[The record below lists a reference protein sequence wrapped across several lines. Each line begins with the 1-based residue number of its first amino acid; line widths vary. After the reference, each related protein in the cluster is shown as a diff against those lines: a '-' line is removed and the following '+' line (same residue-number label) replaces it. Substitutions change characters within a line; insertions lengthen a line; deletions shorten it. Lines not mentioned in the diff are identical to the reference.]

1 MSGNNV
7 TRFRYVL
14 VFMSIFEY
22 FATSV
27 SMISVR
33 AGHGVTKATLRSPT
47 VWPTYKDFGFL
58 PTKCRLQ
65 HLT

>member
-14 VFMSIFEY
+14 VFISIFEY

-33 AGHGVTKATLRSPT
+33 AGHGVTKATLLVRS
-47 VWPTYKDFGFL
+47 PTYKDFKFL